1 MAWGSKELEIRLVAE
16 NAAQLKEIE
25 MLREKIGDLKEDK
38 ADLAAQLRHTQEAL
52 ICKEAPEVYRDKKQA
67 VEERELAEPASEA
80 AMEAFKKKEQ
90 HTAIQ
95 NRFIQELEEPLF
107 LDADDMISNLTKAVG
122 APILSDIKSLH
133 NNDES

>member
-38 ADLAAQLRHTQEAL
+38 ADLTAQLRHTQEAL

-67 VEERELAEPASEA
+67 VEERELAEPDSEA

-122 APILSDIKSLH
+122 APILSDSKSLH